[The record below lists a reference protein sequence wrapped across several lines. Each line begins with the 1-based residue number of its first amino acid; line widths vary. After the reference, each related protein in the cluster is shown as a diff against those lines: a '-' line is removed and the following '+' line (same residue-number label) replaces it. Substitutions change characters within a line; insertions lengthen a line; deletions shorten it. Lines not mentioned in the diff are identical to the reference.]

1 MMLELTNHDLDDQK
15 RDYVTGVCVTFGVTP
30 TVRVFEDFASLRAR
44 RQRRRRRISR
54 HPSNYR
60 NFFFPP
66 RTACIG
72 VEI

>member
-1 MMLELTNHDLDDQK
+1 MMLELTNHLDDQN
-15 RDYVTGVCVTFGVTP
+15 RDCVTGVCVTFGVTP
-30 TVRVFEDFASLRAR
+30 TVRVFQGFASLRAR

-54 HPSNYR
+54 PSSNYR